1 VTVPALTEPRPAQ
14 KLSSADVTL
23 DSGLRVVAVQKPGVP
38 LVEARLRVPFLSA
51 QTGHPARAS
60 LLSETLLTGT
70 ATLDRTELAAA
81 AQALG
86 GDLGAGVDADRLI
99 ISGNVLAT
107 NLRPLL
113 DLVASVLTTASYPA
127 DDVDAERER
136 LIEKLTIARSRAQ
149 VVAGEALA
157 RRMFGEHHPYAHD
170 LPEVA
175 DVAAVTPD
183 AVRSLHAER
192 ICPGGSV
199 LVVVGDASPSQL
211 VETVTDVLGAWSG
224 TTPDRSVPRLP
235 VIEPGPLLLVDR
247 AESVQSS
254 LRLGGPAVPRDDAG
268 YPAMQLA
275 NLVFGGYFSSRW
287 NENIREHKGYTYGS
301 HSRIEHNALGSVVT
315 LDADVATE
323 VTAPALLETW
333 YELGRIASLPVTDEE
348 VASARQ
354 YAIGSLALSTS
365 TQSGLASTL
374 ASLVGT
380 GLSIEWLAEHAHRL
394 ARVPVDEVNAA
405 AARFFAPSHLVTV
418 VVGDAMRI
426 AEPLAALTNITSSAA

>member
-1 VTVPALTEPRPAQ
+1 MTVPALTEPRPAQ
-14 KLSSADVTL
+14 KLASAQYPV
-23 DSGLRVVAVQKPGVP
+23 DSGLQILAVQKPGVP
-38 LVEARLRVPFLSA
+38 LVEVRLRIPFLSA
-51 QTGHPARAS
+51 HPGHPARAS

-99 ISGNVLAT
+99 LSGNVLAT

-113 DLVASVLTTASYPA
+113 ELVASVLTAASYPA
-127 DDVDAERER
+127 DEVEAERER

-157 RRMFGEHHPYAHD
+157 RRMFGDHPYAHD
-170 LPEVA
+170 LPQVA
-175 DVAAVTPD
+175 EVAAVTAD

-199 LVVVGDASPSQL
+199 LVVVGDVSPS
-211 VETVTDVLGAWSG
+211 ETAEIVGEVFGGWSG
-224 TTPDRSVPRLP
+224 AAPDGSAPRLP
-235 VIEPGPLLLVDR
+235 VIEPGPVLLVDR

-254 LRLGGPAVPRDDAG
+254 LRLGGPALPRDDAG
-268 YPAMQLA
+268 YPALQLA

-301 HSRIEHNALGSVVT
+301 HSRIEHNALGSVLT
-315 LDADVATE
+315 FDADVATE

-333 YELGRIASLPVTDEE
+333 YELGRIASLPVTEEE

-354 YAIGSLALSTS
+354 YAIGSLALSTA

-380 GLSIEWLAEHAHRL
+380 GLSIDWLADHAHRL

-405 AARFFAPSHLVTV
+405 AARFFAPSRLVTV

-426 AEPLAALTNITSSAA
+426 AEPLAALTSITSPAA